1 MTLSPPAPTT
11 GKISEPRERLL
22 STAAEIFYTSGIRTT
37 GVERIIG
44 AAGVTKA
51 TFYRHFPSKEDLV
64 LAYLRG
70 EDATIREHLQTVSLQ
85 SSDPLEL
92 LRVVGAG
99 IAQGLC
105 RPGFRGCAF
114 INAAAEYPDQASPV
128 RQLVQEHRAWF
139 LQYMTE
145 ALARAGHRRPGPAA
159 DHYALMRDGAMVQG
173 YLSDPAA
180 AGDVLQRGIEGV
192 IRTIQA
198 GWE

>member
-1 MTLSPPAPTT
+1 M
-11 GKISEPRERLL
+11 
-22 STAAEIFYTSGIRTT
+22 
-37 GVERIIG
+37 
-44 AAGVTKA
+44 
-51 TFYRHFPSKEDLV
+51 
-64 LAYLRG
+64 
-70 EDATIREHLQTVSLQ
+70 
-85 SSDPLEL
+85 EL

-99 IAQGLC
+99 IAQELC

-139 LQYMTE
+139 RQYMTD
-145 ALARAGHRRPGPAA
+145 ALARAGHRRPGSAA

-192 IRTIQA
+192 IRTIEA